1 MKKIYQITEHVEEV
15 SHKKMNW
22 DKFNEDPINYLYGI
36 SDQNFVDIEKEFDN
50 EADALEF
57 LKENPFNVAMYP
69 DYVLIQWYEMG
80 CVTIDED
87 GDKINYESI
96 DASRLTRDI
105 DKLNSIRDEA
115 VAGLDTTEFRYVVLA
130 NEYFDDDSDWND
142 FVLYSSDFV
151 KACDMLAEGHR
162 RSTAYGDTFKIAI
175 VDTSENKCVVMIDF
189 DDISDYI

>member
-36 SDQNFVDIEKEFDN
+36 SDQNFVDVAAEFDN
-50 EADALEF
+50 EADAEEF
-57 LKENPFNVAMYP
+57 LREHPISVTMYP
-69 DYVLIQWYEMG
+69 EYQLVQWYELG
-80 CVTIDED
+80 SVEIDED

-96 DASRLTRDI
+96 DASRLTRDV
-105 DKLNSIRDEA
+105 DKLNSIRDET
-115 VAGLDTTEFRYVVLA
+115 VAGLDTTEIRYVVLA
-130 NEYFDDDSDWND
+130 NEYFDEDSDWSD

-151 KACDMLAEGHR
+151 KACDMLAEEYR
-162 RSTAYGDTFKIAI
+162 RSTVHDNTFKIAV
-175 VDTSENKCVVMIDF
+175 VDVSENKRVGMIDF